1 MPRKKI
7 QRIGAWILTIVLM
20 LGAVQF
26 PDVQAGAAEGNLAR
40 NASASASSSE
50 ENYGRGPDKLNDGIS
65 DTAGNRWA
73 QSGTGDSAW
82 VQLAWN
88 EPQTIKS
95 FRIFWERRTEI
106 GRASCR
112 GRV

>member
-40 NASASASSSE
+40 NASASASSS
-50 ENYGRGPDKLNDGIS
+50 
-65 DTAGNRWA
+65 
-73 QSGTGDSAW
+73 
-82 VQLAWN
+82 
-88 EPQTIKS
+88 
-95 FRIFWERRTEI
+95 
-106 GRASCR
+106 
-112 GRV
+112 